1 MLLREIEGPIAKV
14 EGGKDDGEDDSG
26 NNVDPLRPGNKKFV
40 LSRRQI
46 EDEPERELLGK
57 VGAWGDPGTTP
68 SSFPTTSTLTRGL
81 GQRNLLK
88 RKDTK
93 HVHHEFSKKSQGD
106 YDINGIQAGLTGFAI
121 GSD

>member
-1 MLLREIEGPIAKV
+1 MLLREIEGPVAKV

-57 VGAWGDPGTTP
+57 IGARCDPWSSSP
-68 SSFPTTSTLTRGL
+68 SLAPTGALAGWL
-81 GQRNLLK
+81 GKGNLLL
-88 RKDTK
+88 
-93 HVHHEFSKKSQGD
+93 ELIFELYQ
-106 YDINGIQAGLTGFAI
+106 I
-121 GSD
+121 

>member
-1 MLLREIEGPIAKV
+1 MLLREIEGPVAKV

-57 VGAWGDPGTTP
+57 VGARGDPR
-68 SSFPTTSTLTRGL
+68 SSSLSFPATSTMAGWL
-81 GQRNLLK
+81 GKGHLLNRNEYMN
-88 RKDTK
+88 DSK
-93 HVHHEFSKKSQGD
+93 HKWE
-106 YDINGIQAGLTGFAI
+106 
-121 GSD
+121 